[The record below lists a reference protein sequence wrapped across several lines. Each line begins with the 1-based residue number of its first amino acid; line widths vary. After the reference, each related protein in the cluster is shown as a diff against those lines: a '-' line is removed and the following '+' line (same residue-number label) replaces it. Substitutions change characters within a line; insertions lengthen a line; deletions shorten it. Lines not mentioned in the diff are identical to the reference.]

1 MINYSWAG
9 FDLHFKLRHHI
20 VNFYLPVNQQI
31 FQQQVR
37 HLTFIRHYDAA
48 VWRLHCPLQISYIV
62 TRVCGVQTGHSAL
75 WEDSPWDHPIVTKDR
90 SHQTLLLVQC
100 QLCSCESMHV
110 YFIHLHNSI
119 IKYSDIFQPWS
130 FSKIKSSQ
138 VKTQDTGRVGMKVH
152 KTLGWS
158 SANPLMNPNNVLCLL
173 FPCHH
178 AHWILAGSHLPR
190 KELNLYFYHQQPEH
204 IPVMYKRQWNTTT

>member
-37 HLTFIRHYDAA
+37 HFTFIRYYAA
-48 VWRLHCPLQISYIV
+48 VWRSHCPLQISYIV

-75 WEDSPWDHPIVTKDR
+75 WEEAPWDHPIVTWDG
-90 SHQTLLLVQC
+90 SHQTLLHCL
-100 QLCSCESMHV
+100 LCSCESSNTYMLSHICLL
-110 YFIHLHNSI
+110 YSRAIFFIKSMFIFIHLYDNI
-119 IKYSDIFQPWS
+119 IKYSNIFHPWL
-130 FSKIKSSQ
+130 FSKIKNRQ

-158 SANPLMNPNNVLCLL
+158 SANPPMNPNNVLCLL

-178 AHWILAGSHLPR
+178 AHWILARCSGNR
-190 KELNLYFYHQQPEH
+190 GEQQT
-204 IPVMYKRQWNTTT
+204 RQP

>member
-37 HLTFIRHYDAA
+37 HWTFIRYYAA
-48 VWRLHCPLQISYIV
+48 VWRLHCPLQIS
-62 TRVCGVQTGHSAL
+62 
-75 WEDSPWDHPIVTKDR
+75 
-90 SHQTLLLVQC
+90 TLLPVSVVCKLVTLHC
-100 QLCSCESMHV
+100 GRRHHGTILSLHGMGHTKHCYTVCSAHVNLVIHTCFLICICLLYSRAIFFIKSMFI
-110 YFIHLHNSI
+110 FIHLHDNI
-119 IKYSDIFQPWS
+119 IKYSNIFHPWL
-130 FSKIKSSQ
+130 FSKIKNRQ

-158 SANPLMNPNNVLCLL
+158 SANPPMNPNNVLCLL

-178 AHWILAGSHLPR
+178 AHWILARCSGNR
-190 KELNLYFYHQQPEH
+190 GE
-204 IPVMYKRQWNTTT
+204 